1 MDQNAL
7 AQLQSRTV
15 KVLATGQVLGGFGLG
30 SVLSI
35 GALLAEKLS
44 GSAAW
49 SGAAAT
55 FSTLGAATL
64 AIPLARLANAKGRRV
79 ALATGASIAISGA
92 ILIITA
98 AYLEIFPL
106 LLLSLLM
113 LGAGSATSLQARF
126 AATDLPAAKS
136 TGRDLSLVVWAT
148 TAGAVIGPNLF
159 GPGEIIGHALNMPL
173 YTGPFL
179 FTITAQILSSA
190 VFWFGLRPD
199 PLLTAQQAKQAKQAM
214 QDKKAMKDKASNS
227 GATSTIE
234 RAAKKKSFSGA
245 LSVLKTNPTAA
256 YALTVIALSHMVMVS
271 VMSMTPIHM
280 KSHGANLVL
289 VGFTI
294 SMHVAGMYAF
304 SPIFGWLADK
314 IGQLRTVVLGQ
325 LIYVVALT
333 TAGFG
338 SENHDLVVVGLFLL
352 GLGWSAS
359 TVSGSALLSS
369 SLSIEEKATVQGVSD
384 SLMSLAGA
392 LGGAVA
398 GTILAAFAFVGLN
411 LAALIPASLI
421 LIATLIQRRR
431 NFVA

>member
-15 KVLATGQVLGGFGLG
+15 KILATGQVLGGFGLG

-49 SGAAAT
+49 SGSAAT

-64 AIPLARLANAKGRRV
+64 AIPLARLANARGRRV

-92 ILIITA
+92 ILIIAA

-179 FTITAQILSSA
+179 FTITAQILSST

-199 PLLTAQQAKQAKQAM
+199 PLLTAKQAKQAK
-214 QDKKAMKDKASNS
+214 ASDGS
-227 GATSTIE
+227 ATE
-234 RAAKKKSFSGA
+234 DPGNLVKKSSLSGA
-245 LSVLKTNPTAA
+245 LAVLKTNPTAA

-280 KSHGANLVL
+280 KSHGATLVL

-325 LIYVVALT
+325 LIYVAALT

>member
-7 AQLQSRTV
+7 KQLQSRTV
-15 KVLATGQVLGGFGLG
+15 KILAAGQVLGGFGLG

-55 FSTLGAATL
+55 FSTLGAATI
-64 AIPLARLANAKGRRV
+64 AIPLARLANSRGRRV
-79 ALATGASIAISGA
+79 ALATGAAMAISGA

-98 AYLEIFPL
+98 AYVEVFPL
-106 LLLSLLM
+106 LLLALLL
-113 LGAGSATSLQARF
+113 LGAGSATGLQARF
-126 AATDLPAAKS
+126 AATDLPSNRSA
-136 TGRDLSLVVWAT
+136 GRDLSLVVWAT

-179 FTITAQILSSA
+179 FTITAQILSTT

-199 PLLTAQQAKQAKQAM
+199 PLLTA
-214 QDKKAMKDKASNS
+214 KAASADEHK
-227 GATSTIE
+227 GLVRKT
-234 RAAKKKSFSGA
+234 SFSA
-245 LSVLKTNPTAA
+245 AIAVLKTNPTAA
-256 YALTVIALSHMVMVS
+256 YAVAVIALSHMVMVS

-280 KSHGANLVL
+280 KSHGATLVL

-304 SPIFGWLADK
+304 SPLFGWLADR
-314 IGQLRTVVLGQ
+314 IGKLRTVVLGQ
-325 LIYVVALT
+325 LIYVAALT
-333 TAGFG
+333 IAGFG

-369 SLSIEEKATVQGVSD
+369 SLSIDEKATVQGVSD
-384 SLMSLAGA
+384 SLMSLSGA
-392 LGGAVA
+392 FGGAIA
-398 GTILAAFAFVGLN
+398 GSILTAYAFVGLN

-421 LIATLIQRRR
+421 LIATALQRRR
-431 NFVA
+431 K

>member
-1 MDQNAL
+1 M
-7 AQLQSRTV
+7 
-15 KVLATGQVLGGFGLG
+15 
-30 SVLSI
+30 LSI

-55 FSTLGAATL
+55 FSTLGAATI
-64 AIPLARLANAKGRRV
+64 AIPLARLANSRGRRV
-79 ALATGASIAISGA
+79 ALATGAAMAISGA

-98 AYLEIFPL
+98 AYVEVFPL
-106 LLLSLLM
+106 LLLALLL
-113 LGAGSATSLQARF
+113 LGAGSATGLQARF
-126 AATDLPAAKS
+126 AATDLPSNRSA
-136 TGRDLSLVVWAT
+136 GRDLSLVVWAT

-179 FTITAQILSSA
+179 FTITAQILSTT

-199 PLLTAQQAKQAKQAM
+199 PLLTA
-214 QDKKAMKDKASNS
+214 KAASADEHK
-227 GATSTIE
+227 GLVRKT
-234 RAAKKKSFSGA
+234 SFSA
-245 LSVLKTNPTAA
+245 AIAVLKTNPTAA
-256 YALTVIALSHMVMVS
+256 YAVAVIALSHMVMVS

-280 KSHGANLVL
+280 KSHGATLVL

-304 SPIFGWLADK
+304 SPLFGWLADR
-314 IGQLRTVVLGQ
+314 IGKLRTVVLGQ
-325 LIYVVALT
+325 LIYVAALT
-333 TAGFG
+333 IAGFG

-369 SLSIEEKATVQGVSD
+369 SLSIDEKATVQGVSD
-384 SLMSLAGA
+384 SLMSLSGA
-392 LGGAVA
+392 FGGAIA
-398 GTILAAFAFVGLN
+398 GSILTAYAFVGLN

-421 LIATLIQRRR
+421 LIATALQRRR
-431 NFVA
+431 K

>member
-15 KVLATGQVLGGFGLG
+15 KVLAAGQVLGGFGLG

-79 ALATGASIAISGA
+79 ALATGASFAISGA
-92 ILIITA
+92 VLIITA
-98 AYLEIFPL
+98 AYLEVFPL
-106 LLLSLLM
+106 LLISLLM

-159 GPGEIIGHALNMPL
+159 GPGEILGHALNMPL

-179 FTITAQILSSA
+179 FTITAQILSST
-190 VFWFGLRPD
+190 VLWFGLRPD
-199 PLLTAQQAKQAKQAM
+199 PLLTAKQF
-214 QDKKAMKDKASNS
+214 KKVKEFNL
-227 GATSTIE
+227 GATEALAIPV
-234 RAAKKKSFSGA
+234 KKTSLSGA
-245 LSVLKTNPTAA
+245 LVVLKNNPTAA

-280 KSHGANLVL
+280 KSHGATLVL

-398 GTILAAFAFVGLN
+398 GTILAAYAFVGLN
-411 LAALIPASLI
+411 LAALIPAFLI
-421 LIATLIQRRR
+421 LIATTIQRRR
-431 NFVA
+431 NLVV